1 MSEKEK
7 IIIEKVKEAIPDMT
21 EFDKGYILG
30 MMESYVQKNKK
41 TSEQKEEV

>member
-7 IIIEKVKEAIPDMT
+7 IIIEKVKETIPDMT

-30 MMESYVQKNKK
+30 MMESYAQKNKK
-41 TSEQKEEV
+41 TEQEKEKK